1 MEGNLPRYNFSS
13 EQWHYIREVQKLVL
27 TMPFSNF
34 ARDLWLTKQFKKP
47 LAAMKNRVYELIG
60 DITDLDTLRYFLY
73 SAHDVQVANVLQWLE
88 PVDYKFVDVPY
99 VSNFHF
105 ELRYNETCLT

>member
-1 MEGNLPRYNFSS
+1 
-13 EQWHYIREVQKLVL
+13 
-27 TMPFSNF
+27 MPFSSF

-47 LAAMKNRVYELIG
+47 LAAMKQRVHELTSN
-60 DITDLDTLRYFLY
+60 ITDPDTLRYFLY

-88 PVDYKFVDVPY
+88 PVDYKFIDVPY

-105 ELRYNETCLT
+105 ELLYNESCLTSAAF